1 MNGELA
7 QIIAIATH
15 GSMWLRDRRSVDLNA
30 FVAGNS
36 TFQYVAHMNFDG
48 AGALPEWLA
57 ARADDGVERLWLAH
71 APLAADGGPL
81 SPHLA
86 AAFAGGGSGAIL
98 APGSRTSTMWRATWG
113 VTDRDAPDRR
123 IWSATYRYLEVDVAP
138 VRPAVEATANRL
150 VEALKAAR
158 AFAAEMSLGHWAS
171 WFAEALSQWEEP
183 GRTPKFH
190 ADLFP
195 PGLFEER
202 AVRLASMAQS
212 SYVFGGMG
220 SWNDLMFDG
229 AAERRTYADVSSELY
244 AAMLEGFAA
253 AVNSDLG
260 T

>member
-7 QIIAIATH
+7 QTIAIATH
-15 GSMWLRDRRSVDLNA
+15 GSAWLRDPRSIDLHA

-36 TFQYVAHMNFDG
+36 TFQYVAHVNFDG
-48 AGALPEWLA
+48 AEALPEWMA
-57 ARADDGVERLWLAH
+57 ARAADGVERLWLAH
-71 APLAADGGPL
+71 ADVAGGGGPL
-81 SPHLA
+81 SQHLA
-86 AAFAGGGSGAIL
+86 AAFAGGGAGAIL
-98 APGSRTSTMWRATWG
+98 APGSRTSTLWRAAWG

-123 IWSATYRYLEVDVAP
+123 IWSATYRYREVDVAP
-138 VRPAVEATANRL
+138 VRPGVDATAERL

-158 AFAAEMSLGHWAS
+158 AFAAEMSLDHWAS

-195 PGLFEER
+195 AGLFDDR

-220 SWNDLMFDG
+220 SWNDLAFDG
-229 AAERRTYADVSSELY
+229 AAERRIYADVSSELY
-244 AAMLEGFAA
+244 AAMLEGFVA

-260 T
+260 A